1 MANFTISKW
10 HEATTREHVLVNT
23 PCITL
28 SQVDEVYQQKGLCRT
43 IVGMNFS
50 ALFQMGGAKGNFNDT
65 LFYAA
70 VDRFIAKH
78 GTQCTMY
85 DLILYCDAYRDTY
98 KDRFTSNEDISDYSK
113 QFPLYLKHKAMVSD
127 ANKPKE
133 EQPQQKKG
141 EKKLVGKEALEDYLI
156 KAAKQ
161 GDNLLEGGL
170 VAVGIV
176 SREHASEVIKAAQ
189 LKKMHDSIPQIQKI
203 LDSRSKTNYQ
213 NITAIDRTS
222 LAKFAKTLPRHI
234 KDMTNVDISKAIVG
248 THQANLAVILM

>member
-133 EQPQQKKG
+133 EESQQKKG
-141 EKKLVGKEALEDYLI
+141 EKKLVGKEALELYL
-156 KAAKQ
+156 KEAAER

-170 VAVGIV
+170 VAFGMVT
-176 SREHASEVIKAAQ
+176 REHAQEVMDKYA
-189 LKKMHDSIPQIQKI
+189 PEP
-203 LDSRSKTNYQ
+203 
-213 NITAIDRTS
+213 
-222 LAKFAKTLPRHI
+222 FF
-234 KDMTNVDISKAIVG
+234 
-248 THQANLAVILM
+248 

>member
-10 HEATTREHVLVNT
+10 HDATTKEHILVNA

-28 SQVDEVYQQKGLCRT
+28 SQIDEVYQQQGLCRT

-50 ALFQMGGAKGNFNDT
+50 ALFQMGGAKGSFNDT

-113 QFPLYLKHKAMVSD
+113 QFPLYLKHKAIISD
-127 ANKPKE
+127 ANKPKRE
-133 EQPQQKKG
+133 EHQQK
-141 EKKLVGKEALEDYLI
+141 EKVVGIEALELYLNT
-156 KAAKQ
+156 AAER
-161 GDNLLEGGL
+161 GENIANGGL
-170 VAVGIV
+170 VSFGIV
-176 SREHASEVIKAAQ
+176 TKEHALEV
-189 LKKMHDSIPQIQKI
+189 M
-203 LDSRSKTNYQ
+203 
-213 NITAIDRTS
+213 
-222 LAKFAKTLPRHI
+222 AKYAPEPF
-234 KDMTNVDISKAIVG
+234 
-248 THQANLAVILM
+248 